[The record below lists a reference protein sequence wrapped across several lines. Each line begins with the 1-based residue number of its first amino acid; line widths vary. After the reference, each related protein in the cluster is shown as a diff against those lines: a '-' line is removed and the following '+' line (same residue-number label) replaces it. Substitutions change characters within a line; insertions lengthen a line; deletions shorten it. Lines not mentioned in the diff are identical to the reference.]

1 MKDIY
6 NILWNPL
13 RTDVQNIL
21 DKDFEPTYDEMK
33 LIKENC
39 SLNTSSTIIDLGCGT
54 GKQSNALYNEY
65 KCNVIAIDLNV
76 EFITEVND
84 NVIKKSGTFEDLPIE
99 DNSVDLIFIRESLLH
114 AKDLKQSFKEF
125 DRVLKEDGQ
134 IYLFGAFIS
143 EKLSNSEFKE
153 IESPLQL
160 KKVNMDFS
168 NLKVVIQS
176 YGFRIKI
183 NENRLLISSQRS
195 QKEFLRICNLYLN
208 RNELLKFHTEEE
220 LDLLEATY
228 KYHIWGNL
236 GKIELKEMIIDRT

>member
-13 RTDVQNIL
+13 STDVQDIL
-21 DKDFEPTYDEMK
+21 DKDFEPTYDEMT

-39 SLNTSSTIIDLGCGT
+39 SVNRNSTIIDLGCGT

-65 KCNVIAIDLNV
+65 KCEVIAIDPNV

-84 NVIKKSGTFEDLPIE
+84 SVTKKSGTFENLPID

-114 AKDLKQSFKEF
+114 ASDLKKAFDEF

-134 IYLFGAFIS
+134 IYLFGAFVS

-153 IESPLQL
+153 IERSLQL
-160 KKVNMDFS
+160 KKENMDFP
-168 NLKVVIQS
+168 NLKELMQLN
-176 YGFRIKI
+176 GFRIKT
-183 NENRLLISSQRS
+183 NENRFMISSKRS
-195 QKEFLRICNLYLN
+195 QKAFLRICNLFLN
-208 RNELLKFHTEEE
+208 RKELLTYHTEDE
-220 LDLLEATY
+220 LNLLEATY

-236 GKIELKEMIIDRT
+236 GKIELKEMIIDRA